1 MHGLGVDL
9 DGSGDEEGMIE
20 REAEIVNR
28 LGLHAR
34 AAAKLVHTAGGFQSR
49 VTVEKD
55 GEEVDAKSILGIL
68 LLAASQGTQVMI
80 RCDGEDEENAMRA
93 VTELI
98 ANRFDEES

>member
-1 MHGLGVDL
+1 
-9 DGSGDEEGMIE
+9 MIE
-20 REAEIVNR
+20 RATEIVNR

-34 AAAKLVHTAGGFQSR
+34 AAAKLVHMAGGFQSR

-68 LLAASQGTQVMI
+68 LLAAGQGSRVTV
-80 RCDGEDEENAMRA
+80 RCDGQDEEDAMRA
-93 VTELI
+93 VTTLI

>member
-1 MHGLGVDL
+1 
-9 DGSGDEEGMIE
+9 MIE
-20 REAEIVNR
+20 RETEIVNR

-49 VTVEKD
+49 VTVIKD

-68 LLAASQGTQVMI
+68 LLAAGQGSQITI
-80 RCDGEDEENAMRA
+80 RCDGQDEEEALRA
-93 VTELI
+93 VTKLI

>member
-1 MHGLGVDL
+1 
-9 DGSGDEEGMIE
+9 MIE

-49 VTVEKD
+49 VTMLKD

-68 LLAASQGTQVMI
+68 LLAAGQGSRI
-80 RCDGEDEENAMRA
+80 RVRCEGEDEEEAMRA
-93 VTELI
+93 VTQLI
-98 ANRFDEES
+98 ADRFDEES